1 MAFSQYLATKVLG
14 FYKNSAFPT
23 ALTNVYVSLH
33 TADPGVAG
41 TNNDATASIRGNSTR
56 VAIAATAF
64 SSVGAAGGGGFQ
76 ITNSGVCQIT
86 TSAQNSSG
94 TTVTHFG
101 VWDSASSGNFLA
113 SGSLTTNVDVQLG
126 DTVQFNAG
134 AMAIKVI

>member
-1 MAFSQYLATKVLG
+1 MAFSQYLATKFLSW
-14 FYKNSAFPT
+14 YKNSSFPT

-33 TADPGVAG
+33 TADPGTAG
-41 TNNDATASIRGNSTR
+41 TNNDSTASIIGNATR
-56 VAIAATAF
+56 VGIAATGF

-76 ITNSGVCQIT
+76 VTNSGVCQIT

-94 TTVTHFG
+94 VTVTHFG
-101 VWDSASSGNFLA
+101 LWDAATSGNFLA

-126 DTVQFNAG
+126 DTVQFNSG